1 MKTALI
7 VIGLCT
13 FAAIFCAVIAFVI
26 LKNYKKK

>member
-1 MKTALI
+1 MKTALL

-13 FAAIFCAVIAFVI
+13 FAGIFCTVVAFVI